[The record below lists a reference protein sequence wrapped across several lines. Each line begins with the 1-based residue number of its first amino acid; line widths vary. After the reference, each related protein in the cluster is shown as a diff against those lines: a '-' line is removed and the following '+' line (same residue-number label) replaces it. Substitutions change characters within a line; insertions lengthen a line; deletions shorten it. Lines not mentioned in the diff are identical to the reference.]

1 MLIINGKLS
10 LYYQIIPLNIFN
22 YESIK
27 TEYQCKLS
35 VFWGL
40 TIRSTRFF
48 SAAQFLIRISGDSVQ
63 TLEGVFQPP
72 CHHIQSFATPEL
84 NGILCIFQEISRE
97 HYTFLAQ
104 KVKVSQATAQPYSGP
119 TGTGENVVEL
129 NLRRGVVWSNRRTPL
144 APELARTSSLAPKV
158 SSVIKIMIFMQGED
172 EWKEPTNKM
181 QDLA

>member
-10 LYYQIIPLNIFN
+10 LYYQIIPLNTFN

-72 CHHIQSFATPEL
+72 CHHIQSSATPEL

-104 KVKVSQATAQPYSGP
+104 KVKSFSSYRSTLFGP
-119 TGTGENVVEL
+119 DGHWGK
-129 NLRRGVVWSNRRTPL
+129 RGWTKTWREGWFGAIGGLLLLQNWPGRARLLQKCPL
-144 APELARTSSLAPKV
+144 SSR
-158 SSVIKIMIFMQGED
+158 
-172 EWKEPTNKM
+172 
-181 QDLA
+181 